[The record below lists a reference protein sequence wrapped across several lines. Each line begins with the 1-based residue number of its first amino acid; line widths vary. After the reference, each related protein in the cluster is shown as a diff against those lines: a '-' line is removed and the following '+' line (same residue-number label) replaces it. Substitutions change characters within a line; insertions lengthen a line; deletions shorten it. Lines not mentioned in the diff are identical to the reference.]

1 MGRLGWMVCN
11 FGKLDCKGLEVPGFL
26 WEYLMVTCSW
36 RRPLLASDFY
46 SKLSKSEF
54 PGGASI
60 LRSFVSL
67 AALSIASCFLM
78 TCRRG
83 GPSAGSHTYSSIS

>member
-1 MGRLGWMVCN
+1 ML
-11 FGKLDCKGLEVPGFL
+11 GKLDSKGLAVPGFL
-26 WEYLMVTCSW
+26 WECMTVTCSL
-36 RRPLLASDFY
+36 RRLLLASDFS

-67 AALSIASCFLM
+67 AVLSIASCLLM

-83 GPSAGSHTYSSIS
+83 GRSAGSHTYSSIS